1 MRHSKIG
8 PPRSVVGHLETFR
21 HVSVMSALPP
31 KADIRPRDQDVC
43 FGPIGDIVA
52 QIGSADDPPAVVGNT
67 NAVIDAQARL
77 ALPNA
82 RWIY

>member
-1 MRHSKIG
+1 
-8 PPRSVVGHLETFR
+8 
-21 HVSVMSALPP
+21 MSALPP
-31 KADIRPRDQDVC
+31 KADIPLHCLDAR

-67 NAVIDAQARL
+67 NAIIDAQARL